1 MIIEGSRMIE
11 VALKDGTLGVN
22 AQIDAL
28 LLDTAVG
35 AGSPDARPSHV
46 AEIRNAVDS
55 DPTVKETETTF
66 PLVIINVMQP
76 AVAPGQ
82 IWSGIRDSEI
92 DFIIA
97 YIRESGDVSKNLRD
111 TDYTLRASDRA
122 IAHGLLASGKRDT
135 VGTRNG
141 FAISKSSKLRYGPTH
156 QPDYGGVMTGAVQF
170 TMTMRDLA
178 P

>member
-11 VALKDGTLGVN
+11 VALKDGALGAN

-28 LLDTAVG
+28 VLDTAVG
-35 AGSPDARPSHV
+35 AGSADARPAHI
-46 AEIRNAVDS
+46 AAIRNAVDT
-55 DPTVKETETTF
+55 DPTVKEADATF
-66 PLVIINVMQP
+66 PLVVINVMQP
-76 AVAPGQ
+76 AIAPGQ
-82 IWSGIRDSEI
+82 IWSGIRDSEV

-97 YIRESGDVSKNLRD
+97 LVLESGDVAQNLRN
-111 TDYTLRASDRA
+111 TDYTLRALVRA
-122 IAHGLLASGKRDT
+122 IARGLLAPGKRDT

>member
-1 MIIEGSRMIE
+1 MIE
-11 VALKDGTLGVN
+11 VALKDGSLGAN

-28 LLDTAVG
+28 VMDTAVG
-35 AGSPDARPSHV
+35 AGSPDTRPAHV
-46 AEIRNAVDS
+46 AIRNAVDT
-55 DPTVKETETTF
+55 DPTVKEAETTF
-66 PLVIINVMQP
+66 PLVVINVMQP
-76 AVAPGQ
+76 AIAPGQ
-82 IWSGIRDSEI
+82 IWSGIRDSEV

-97 YIRESGDVSKNLRD
+97 YVNESGDVAKNLRN
-111 TDYTLRASDRA
+111 TDYSLRAIARA